1 MNATTSTDILELLR
15 PLPLFQD
22 VSPTD
27 LERLASRVSERPL
40 AAGEVL
46 FLQND
51 DAHESFLIL
60 SGELEVITYL
70 NGVEL
75 RLEVRQAGELIGEM
89 ALIDNSPRSATV
101 RAVSESRVAVLDED
115 AFYTL
120 LLSHSALAVE
130 MLRRGTSSLRNTS
143 QRMISNLE
151 AKNTELLKAYDD
163 LKAAQDELIFLNRIQ
178 EEMTVA
184 RRIQRQFLPG
194 TLPQIDGWQLAALN
208 RGAQAVG
215 GDFFDCVEL
224 PDNRLGL
231 VVADVCGKGVPAALF
246 VALTRS
252 LLRAASQ
259 TPWEF
264 KERPTAQHRDVLT
277 RALWFTNDYI
287 AREHGE
293 SNMFIT
299 VFYAVLEPETGRIS
313 YVNAGHNPPLMISG
327 DGKHIRELESYNL
340 PVGIIET
347 ESYSAAEFVME
358 AGEMLVAFSDGITE
372 AMNPAGEP
380 YGDERFI
387 DELRANCS
395 LSAQELTTTIEQRVD
410 EYAAGAPQADDMTL
424 LILRRAP

>member
-1 MNATTSTDILELLR
+1 
-15 PLPLFQD
+15 
-22 VSPTD
+22 
-27 LERLASRVSERPL
+27 
-40 AAGEVL
+40 
-46 FLQND
+46 
-51 DAHESFLIL
+51 
-60 SGELEVITYL
+60 
-70 NGVEL
+70 
-75 RLEVRQAGELIGEM
+75 
-89 ALIDNSPRSATV
+89 
-101 RAVSESRVAVLDED
+101 
-115 AFYTL
+115 
-120 LLSHSALAVE
+120 
-130 MLRRGTSSLRNTS
+130 
-143 QRMISNLE
+143 
-151 AKNTELLKAYDD
+151 
-163 LKAAQDELIFLNRIQ
+163 
-178 EEMTVA
+178 MTVA

-231 VVADVCGKGVPAALF
+231 IVADVCGKGVPAALF

-313 YVNAGHNPPLMISG
+313 YVNAGHNPPLMISS

-358 AGEMLVAFSDGITE
+358 AGELLVAFSDGITE

-380 YGDERFI
+380 YGDERFL

-424 LILRRAP
+424 LILRRAL

>member
-1 MNATTSTDILELLR
+1 
-15 PLPLFQD
+15 

-46 FLQND
+46 FLQNE

-60 SGELEVITYL
+60 SGELEVITYI

-120 LLSHSALAVE
+120 LLSHSTLAVE

-143 QRMISNLE
+143 QRMISGLE
-151 AKNTELLKAYDD
+151 AKNTELVKAYED

-231 VVADVCGKGVPAALF
+231 IVADVCGKGVPAALF

-313 YVNAGHNPPLMISG
+313 YVNAGHNPPLVISG

-358 AGEMLVAFSDGITE
+358 AGELLVAFSDGITE

-387 DELRANCS
+387 DELRTNCS

-424 LILRRAP
+424 LILRRAT

>member
-1 MNATTSTDILELLR
+1 MNVTTSTDILALLR

-46 FLQND
+46 FLQNEE
-51 DAHESFLIL
+51 AHESFLIL

-120 LLSHSALAVE
+120 LLSHSTLAVE

-143 QRMISNLE
+143 QRMISGLE
-151 AKNTELLKAYDD
+151 AKNTELLKAYED

-313 YVNAGHNPPLMISG
+313 YVNAGHNPPLVISG

-358 AGEMLVAFSDGITE
+358 AGELLVAFSDGITE

-387 DELRANCS
+387 DELRTNCS

>member
-1 MNATTSTDILELLR
+1 
-15 PLPLFQD
+15 
-22 VSPTD
+22 
-27 LERLASRVSERPL
+27 
-40 AAGEVL
+40 
-46 FLQND
+46 
-51 DAHESFLIL
+51 
-60 SGELEVITYL
+60 
-70 NGVEL
+70 
-75 RLEVRQAGELIGEM
+75 
-89 ALIDNSPRSATV
+89 
-101 RAVSESRVAVLDED
+101 
-115 AFYTL
+115 
-120 LLSHSALAVE
+120 
-130 MLRRGTSSLRNTS
+130 
-143 QRMISNLE
+143 MISGLE
-151 AKNTELLKAYDD
+151 AKNTELVKAYED

-264 KERPTAQHRDVLT
+264 KQRPTAQHSDVLT

-313 YVNAGHNPPLMISG
+313 YVNAGHNPPLVISG
-327 DGKHIRELESYNL
+327 DGKYIRELESFNL

-347 ESYSAAEFVME
+347 ESYSATEFVLE
-358 AGEMLVAFSDGITE
+358 AGELLVAFSDGITE

-380 YGDERFI
+380 YGDDRFI
-387 DELRANCS
+387 DELRTNWE
-395 LSAQELTTTIEQRVD
+395 LSAQDLTTIIEQRVD
-410 EYAAGAPQADDMTL
+410 AYAAGAPQADDMTL
-424 LILRRAP
+424 LILKRTR